1 MNDKATIL
9 ILDDNRTSLAL
20 MDMLARKLPNFVT
33 RLLTSAPQL
42 IDLLPDISFDAAVL
56 DHNPPHRDAIELTRR
71 IRAHGRLAET
81 PVILVTGGLDAAQRQ
96 AALAAGVSGF
106 LQKPIKPVEFKS
118 RLTRLFGAPKGLRP
132 QADTAQSGG
141 NRDGLEEELIG
152 ALSRA
157 AGYKDRELPL
167 HPARMARYC
176 VILAQQLGLSEED
189 CAEIR
194 LAAPL
199 HDIGKVG
206 LPDAILQNRGVLSQD
221 QRRIMAEHTKIGYA
235 MLSSGRSSVMKLAAE
250 IALTHHERWDG
261 KGYPHGL
268 KGDRIPLAGR
278 IAAVADVFDA
288 LTSFRPY
295 KSAWTANNAFTYLLE
310 NAGTQF
316 DPACVRAFHAARE
329 AVTAV
334 MTLMPDIINEAD
346 AA

>member
-9 ILDDNRTSLAL
+9 ILDNNRTSLAL
-20 MDMLARKLPNFVT
+20 MDMLTRKLPGFAT
-33 RLLTSAPQL
+33 RLFTSPP
-42 IDLLPDISFDAAVL
+42 DLLRALQSLEFDAAVL
-56 DHNPPHRDAIELTRR
+56 DHQPPHCDAIELTRR
-71 IRAHGRLAET
+71 LRANGRLADR

-106 LQKPIKPVEFKS
+106 LQKPIKPVEFKA
-118 RLTRLFGAPKGLRP
+118 RLTRLIGAPQDLGP
-132 QADTAQSGG
+132 QASPGSEA
-141 NRDGLEEELIG
+141 DGSEEELIG
-152 ALSRA
+152 AFTRA

-176 VILAQQLGLSEED
+176 VILARQLGLPEKD
-189 CAEIR
+189 CAELR

-206 LPDAILQNRGVLSQD
+206 LPDEVLQNRGILSQD
-221 QRRIMAEHTKIGYA
+221 QRRVMAEHTRIGYA
-235 MLSSGRSSVMKLAAE
+235 ILSTGRSSVMKLAAD

-261 KGYPHGL
+261 KGYPNGL

-295 KSAWTANNAFTYLLE
+295 KSAWTASNAFTYLLE

-329 AVTAV
+329 EITTV
-334 MTLMPDIINEAD
+334 MTLMPDIMHEAD

>member
-20 MDMLARKLPNFVT
+20 MDMLTHKLPGFAT
-33 RLLTSAPQL
+33 LLFISAQEL
-42 IDLLPDISFDAAVL
+42 TDALDGIEFDAAVL
-56 DHNPPHRDAIELTRR
+56 DHQPPHSDAIELTRR
-71 IRAHGRLAET
+71 IRANGRLADR
-81 PVILVTGGLDAAQRQ
+81 PVILLTGSLDAAQRQ

-106 LQKPIKPVEFKS
+106 LQKPIKPIEFKA
-118 RLTRLFGAPKGLRP
+118 RLTRLIGAPQD
-132 QADTAQSGG
+132 QAQPASPGSGVE
-141 NRDGLEEELIG
+141 DCSEELIS
-152 ALSRA
+152 AFTRA
-157 AGYKDRELPL
+157 VGYKDRELPL

-176 VILAQQLGLSEED
+176 VILAQHLGLPEKD
-189 CAEIR
+189 CAELR

-206 LPDAILQNRGVLSQD
+206 LPDEVLKNRGNFSQD
-221 QRRIMAEHTKIGYA
+221 QRRVMAEHTRIGYA
-235 MLSSGRSSVMKLAAE
+235 ILSTGRSSVMKLAAD

-261 KGYPHGL
+261 KGYPRGI
-268 KGDRIPLAGR
+268 KGDQIPLAGR

-288 LTSFRPY
+288 LTSFRSY
-295 KSAWTANNAFTYLLE
+295 KNTWTANNAFAYLLE

-329 AVTAV
+329 EITAV
-334 MTLMPDIINEAD
+334 MTLMPDIMYESDAD